1 MYYNTVIINYLQ
13 VEMGMKNH
21 EVVPV
26 ELVSIIAGIN
36 LSQCRKILIELVRHK
51 LCCYEH
57 RTGMLIVLGYEMY
70 V

>member
-1 MYYNTVIINYLQ
+1 
-13 VEMGMKNH
+13 MGMKNH

-36 LSQCRKILIELVRHK
+36 LSQCRKILIDLVRHK

-57 RTGMLIVLGYEMY
+57 RTGMLTVLGYEIY